1 MLIFTHN
8 LGNWLMTV
16 MLDAVML
23 RSEKILAS
31 ASALAWLFLASAS
44 VLASKHSGLGLAN
57 IVVMWVKIEYGEL
70 RQLVIAEAPSIQK
83 YIQLSTWVA

>member
-1 MLIFTHN
+1 
-8 LGNWLMTV
+8 MTV

-31 ASALAWLFLASAS
+31 ASALVWLFLASVS

-57 IVVMWVKIEYGEL
+57 IVVMWVKIEYEEL
-70 RQLVIAEAPSIQK
+70 RQLSGR
-83 YIQLSTWVA
+83 